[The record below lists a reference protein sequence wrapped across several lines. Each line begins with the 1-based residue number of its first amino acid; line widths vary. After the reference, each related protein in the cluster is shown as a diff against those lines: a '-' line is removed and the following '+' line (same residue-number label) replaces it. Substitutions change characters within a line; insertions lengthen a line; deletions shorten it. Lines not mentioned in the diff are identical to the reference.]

1 MQGTSAP
8 RFAVATATDQ
18 GARPYQQDALVA
30 RFAAGEEIG
39 VGVLADGMG
48 GHDGGDVASALVVG
62 RAFAEIRAGLAAGL
76 PDPARLEAVLREA
89 VDVANEAVRSRIA
102 ADPRLRGMGSTLV
115 ACVTVGP
122 ALHWVSVGD
131 SPLYLWRDGAL
142 RQLNEDHSMKPRI
155 AVMAASGLI
164 DPELAENHPDRNQLL
179 SAICGRRIGHVDCRA
194 EPFALCRGDVLIAA
208 SDGLQTLPDAE
219 IARIVERERAQDT
232 TAIAEALMRAVRK
245 ADLPD
250 QDNVAIMALKVLSD
264 RPLPASESSSPT
276 SAPEEPI
283 PFDAVPLE
291 EAPPSLTDPSGERLE
306 RASDDI
312 LKALAL

>member
-1 MQGTSAP
+1 MHRTSAP
-8 RFAVATATDQ
+8 RFEVATLTDQ
-18 GARPYQQDALVA
+18 GARAHQQDALVA
-30 RFAAGEEIG
+30 NFATGEEIG
-39 VGVLADGMG
+39 LCVLADGMG
-48 GHDGGDVASALVVG
+48 GHCGGDVASALVVG
-62 RAFAEIRAGLAAGL
+62 RAFAEIRAGLALGV
-76 PDPARLEAVLREA
+76 PDVARIEAVLRDA
-89 VDVANEAVRSRIA
+89 VEVANEAVRDRIA
-102 ADPRLRGMGSTLV
+102 ADPGLRGMGSTLV

-131 SPLYLWRDGAL
+131 SPLYLWREGAL

-164 DPELAENHPDRNQLL
+164 DPELAANHPDRNQLL
-179 SAICGRRIGHVDCRA
+179 SAICGRRIGRVDCHA
-194 EPFALCRGDVLIAA
+194 EPFALRRGDVLIAA

-219 IARIVERERAQDT
+219 IARILRRHRSADAT
-232 TAIAEALMRAVRK
+232 TIAETLMRGVED

-250 QDNVAIMALKVLSD
+250 QDNVAIMALRVVCD
-264 RPLPASESSSPT
+264 RPVRVSEPFEPT
-276 SAPEEPI
+276 IVPEEPI

-291 EAPPSLTDPSGERLE
+291 DAGPPPAGRSDEGIE